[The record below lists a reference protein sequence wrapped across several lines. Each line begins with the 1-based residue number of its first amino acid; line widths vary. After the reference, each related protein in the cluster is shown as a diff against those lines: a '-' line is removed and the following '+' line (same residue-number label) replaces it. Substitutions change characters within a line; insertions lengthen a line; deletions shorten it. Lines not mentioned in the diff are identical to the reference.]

1 MKTKTTPRPRGARPP
16 AVVKAFAP
24 GSVAN
29 LGVGFDALGA
39 AIDGPGDTVTA
50 RLARHEGVRILA
62 IEGDAGRLPVDPERN
77 TAAVAAREVLAEA
90 RRKGH
95 PARGLDLVIE
105 KGLPLASGLGSSAAS
120 AVAAAWAAALLLGIK
135 DKKALLRPVLVA
147 ENAAD
152 GAWHGDNAFASLL
165 GGIVLVPSSDPRAAL
180 RPVAL
185 PVPSGLRFVLVHPE
199 LELPTAEARSVLPRA
214 VSLGEQVRQ
223 GAAFAALVAALH
235 AADLK
240 TFGQW
245 VSSDRIVEPA
255 RAPLVPGYA
264 AVMRAMR
271 RAGAYGVSLAGAGP
285 TLLAVSEEGA
295 RPAAIARAA
304 VAAWKAEGIRADARV
319 HRIDVAGARQVEG

>member
-1 MKTKTTPRPRGARPP
+1 MKTKTPKRRSAPRGSVR
-16 AVVKAFAP
+16 AFAP

-29 LGVGFDALGA
+29 LGVGFDALGVA
-39 AIDGPGDTVTA
+39 VDGPGDVVTA
-50 RLARHEGVRILA
+50 RLARHEGVRILS
-62 IEGDAGRLPVDPERN
+62 IEGDDGRLPLDPARN
-77 TAAVAAREVLAEA
+77 TAAVAAREVLADA

-95 PARGLDLVIE
+95 TARGIDLVIE

-120 AVAAAWAAALLLGIK
+120 AVAAAWATALLLGVK
-135 DKKALLRPVLVA
+135 EKKALLRPVLVA

-152 GAWHGDNAFASLL
+152 GAWHGDNAFSSLL
-165 GGIVLVPSSDPRAAL
+165 GGIVLVPSSDPRGAL
-180 RPVAL
+180 RPVSL

-199 LELPTAEARSVLPRA
+199 LELPTAEARSVLPRS
-214 VSLGEQVRQ
+214 VLLGEQVKQ

-271 RAGAYGVSLAGAGP
+271 RAGAYGVALAGAGP
-285 TLLAVSEEGA
+285 TLLAVSEQGA
-295 RPAAIARAA
+295 RPETIAKAA
-304 VAAWKAEGIRADARV
+304 VAAWAAEGIRAEARV
-319 HRIDVAGARQVEG
+319 HHIDVAGARQVGPG